1 MPEPSNQRIYAVE
14 KYMRRCAVL
23 SWLKPTQSQASRA
36 MSHALV
42 AALFVAGLA
51 MSMML
56 MAGSAEAC
64 PKGKEASGSVSVVQ
78 HKVIHSIA
86 TKWVTSAPMLAKNL
100 SQTGGQCC
108 GGGCHSHCKGCASGC
123 CSAFSTAIDAAASSL
138 VLLDG
143 SIIHIL
149 AQQSEIISTRPPPD
163 FRPPRI
169 IA

>member
-1 MPEPSNQRIYAVE
+1 MF
-14 KYMRRCAVL
+14 

-36 MSHALV
+36 ISYALV
-42 AALFVAGLA
+42 ATLFLAGLA
-51 MSMML
+51 MLMML

-64 PKGKEASGSVSVVQ
+64 PKGKEASGSVSVVH
-78 HKVIHSIA
+78 HKVKHPIA
-86 TKWVTSAPMLAKNL
+86 TKWVTSAPMLAKDL

-108 GGGCHSHCKGCASGC
+108 RGGCYFHCIGCVSVC
-123 CSAFSTAIDAAASSL
+123 CSAFSAAIDAAGSSL

-149 AQQSEIISTRPPPD
+149 IQQSEMISTRPPPD
-163 FRPPRI
+163 FRPPRH